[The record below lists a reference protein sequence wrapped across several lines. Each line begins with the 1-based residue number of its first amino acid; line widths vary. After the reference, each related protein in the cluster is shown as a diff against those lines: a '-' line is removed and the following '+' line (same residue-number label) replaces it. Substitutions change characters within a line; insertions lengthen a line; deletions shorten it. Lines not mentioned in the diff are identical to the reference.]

1 MLNEPSYKLLFE
13 SSPHPYLVLLP
24 DAAFTIVAVDDR
36 YLTVTGTQRD
46 SITGRGLFDVFP
58 DSPANDTAT
67 GVSDLKMSLDR
78 VVREKVQD
86 VMGVQKYDIPSP
98 EKDGTFE
105 TRYWSPVNT
114 PVIDGNGL
122 VVMII
127 HHVEDITEFVL
138 MRERVSHDASEGLG
152 MPQPHAYRLEAEVLR
167 RAAEQKDA
175 NRQLKAMMEG
185 ARQTEAALQQSEEQ
199 FRSSFENAAI
209 GMALVAIDGRWLQVN
224 QALTNMLGYSRE
236 ELSSLTLQDITYP
249 DDLATDLDFVREMLA
264 GQRKSYQM
272 EKRYLRK
279 NGDLV
284 WALLAVS
291 LLRDDSGSPVH
302 FISQIQDITALKQAQ
317 AAVATSE
324 KEFRL
329 LAEAMPQIVWI
340 TRADGWNIYFNHQW
354 VEYTGLTL
362 EESYGDGWNK
372 PFHPDDQ
379 QRAWEAWQNAVHNN
393 GAYSLECRLRRADG
407 EYRWWLVRGA
417 PVLNEKGAIE
427 KWFGTCTDIHDLKE
441 ATESLRL
448 SALVYEASSE
458 SMIVTD
464 PDGIILAVNP
474 AFTVCTGYTREEAIG
489 QPISLL
495 KSGRQGDD
503 FYKTMWAKINA
514 DGHWDGEIWD
524 RRKNGEAYLSKVIIN
539 TVYSDD
545 GSIFRRVALASDI
558 TEQKKALDTIW
569 QQANFDPLTGLPNR
583 RMFIDRLGQ
592 EIKKNHRTN
601 TRLALMFIDLDMF
614 KEVNDSL
621 GHEMGDLLLKI
632 VASRLV
638 DCVREVDVV
647 ARLGG
652 DEFTLMMGELENT
665 NSIDRVAATIIEK
678 LAAPY
683 RLKDTQAYI
692 SASIGITIYP
702 DDATGTEDL
711 LKCADQ
717 AMYESKR
724 LGRNRFNYFK
734 PSMQAASLRKM
745 GIAGDLRRALLENQF
760 RVYYQPIV
768 DLGNGTINKAEAL
781 LRWQHPSRGL
791 LTPAEFIPIAE
802 GTGLII
808 SIGEWVFREAAA
820 QAAAWKTLKTGAIQ
834 ISINK
839 SPVQFREKLS
849 SPAIWL
855 KYLTSLGLKGDS
867 EVVEITEGML
877 LGSDDFAKTK
887 LLEFRDAG
895 IQVALDDFGTG
906 YSSLSYLKKF
916 DIDYIKIDQSFI
928 SGLESDS
935 NGLVLCE
942 AIIVMAHKLGLI
954 TIAEGIETEQQ
965 RALLTKMGCDYGQ
978 GFLFSR
984 PVPAKEF
991 EDLLERS
998 TPFQDQMPCR

>member
-1 MLNEPSYKLLFE
+1 MIIEPNYRLLFE
-13 SSPHPYLVLLP
+13 SCPHPYLVLLP
-24 DAAFTIVAVDDR
+24 DPAFTIVAVDDR
-36 YLTVTGTQRD
+36 YLAVTGTQRD
-46 SITGRGLFDVFP
+46 SIIGRGLFDVFP
-58 DSPANDTAT
+58 DNPADGTAT

-78 VVREKVQD
+78 VMREKVQD

-98 EKDGTFE
+98 EVHETFE
-105 TRYWSPVNT
+105 PRYWSPVNT
-114 PVIDGNGL
+114 PVFDAKGL

-127 HHVEDITEFVL
+127 HHVEDITEFML
-138 MRERVSHDASEGLG
+138 MRGRVSHDASEGLD
-152 MPQPHAYRLEAEVLR
+152 MARPRAYRVEAEVLR
-167 RAAEQKDA
+167 RAAELKVD

-185 ARQTEAALQQSEEQ
+185 ARQTEADLRQSEEQ
-199 FRSSFENAAI
+199 FRSSFESAAT

-224 QALTNMLGYSRE
+224 QALSNMLGYSKE
-236 ELSSLTLQDITYP
+236 ELSSLTFQDITYP
-249 DDLATDLDFVREMLA
+249 DDLATDMDFVQEMLE
-264 GQRKSYQM
+264 GKRKSYQM

-291 LLRDDSGSPVH
+291 LLRDESGSPVH

-340 TRADGWNIYFNHQW
+340 TRADGWNIYFNQQW

-362 EESYGDGWNK
+362 EESYGHGWNK

-379 QRAWEAWQNAVHNN
+379 QRAWDAWQNAVNNN

-417 PVLNEKGAIE
+417 PVLNERGSIE
-427 KWFGTCTDIHDLKE
+427 KWFGTCTDIHVLKE

-464 PDGIILAVNP
+464 PSGVIMAVNP
-474 AFTVCTGYTREEAIG
+474 AFTRCTGYTRTEAIG
-489 QPISLL
+489 QPMSLL
-495 KSGRQGDD
+495 KSGRQDD
-503 FYKTMWAKINA
+503 NFYKAMWAKINA
-514 DGHWDGEIWD
+514 DGHWEGEIWD
-524 RRKNGEAYLSKVIIN
+524 RRKNGEAYLSKVIVN

-545 GSIFRRVALASDI
+545 GSVFRRVALASDI

-592 EIKKNHRTN
+592 EIKKDHRTS

-621 GHEMGDLLLKI
+621 GHEMGDHLLKM
-632 VASRLV
+632 VATRLV
-638 DCVREVDVV
+638 DCVRKVDVV

-652 DEFTLMMGELENT
+652 DEFTLMMGELEEI

-683 RLKDTQAYI
+683 QLKDTQTYI

-702 DDATGTEDL
+702 DDATEAEDL

-724 LGRNRFNYFK
+724 LGRHRFNYFK
-734 PSMQAASLRKM
+734 PSMQAASQAKA
-745 GIAGDLRRALLENQF
+745 GIARDLRLALLENQF
-760 RVYYQPIV
+760 RLYYQPIV
-768 DLGNGTINKAEAL
+768 NLANGGIYKAEAL

-802 GTGLII
+802 QSGLIV

-820 QAAAWKTLKTGAIQ
+820 QAAAWKTLRSGAIQ
-834 ISINK
+834 ISVNK
-839 SPVQFREKLS
+839 SPVQFRENVS

-855 KYLTSLGLKGDS
+855 NHLTSLGLKGDS
-867 EVVEITEGML
+867 MIVEITESML
-877 LGSDDFAKTK
+877 LGSDNMAKTR

-916 DIDYIKIDQSFI
+916 DIDYIKIDQSFV

-942 AIIVMAHKLGLI
+942 AIIGMAHKLGLK

-965 RALLTKMGCDYGQ
+965 RALLAKMGCDYGQ

-984 PVPAKEF
+984 PVQPKEF
-991 EDLLERS
+991 EKLL
-998 TPFQDQMPCR
+998 